1 MPTTEQST
9 TDFSALYRRLRGG
22 KQSDIRLHND
32 TIAQLNG
39 ELHGSHVLDIGCGR
53 GAMTAKLLAGSPAS
67 LLVTD
72 YEQKHVESVLR
83 RLSKQAN
90 GTALHGQRLDILSDL
105 SELGERRFK
114 VINLLSVLMHLPPEQ
129 SAAAIDRLAQRLDP
143 GGVLLVAVLAR
154 AVAEEFY
161 IPAPSKGQD
170 AFYPAMIGLPEAAT
184 EADVEADEMDLSIL
198 REFYPQDSHYAQA
211 CAATGFEVTEVDL
224 IAGPECLEP
233 GNNGNPCPYAPLVAR
248 KAPLWKLWK
257 VRRPQ

>member
-1 MPTTEQST
+1 MPSTQQTT

-32 TIAQLNG
+32 TLSHLNG
-39 ELHGSHVLDIGCGR
+39 ELRGSHVLDIGCGR
-53 GAMTAKLLAGSPAS
+53 GAMTAKLLAGAPAS

-72 YEQKHVESVLR
+72 YEQKHVDRVIK
-83 RLSKQAN
+83 RLSQNSN

-105 SELGERRFK
+105 SSLGDRQFS

-129 SAAAIDRLAQRLDP
+129 SAAAIQRLAQRLEP

-154 AVAEEFY
+154 SVAEEFY
-161 IPAPSKGQD
+161 IPAPSKGKD
-170 AFYPAMIGLPEAAT
+170 AFYPAMIGLPQDAT

-198 REFYPQDSHYAQA
+198 REFYPPDSHYAEA

-233 GNNGNPCPYAPLVAR
+233 GQNGNPCPYAPLVAR

-257 VRRPQ
+257 VVRPK